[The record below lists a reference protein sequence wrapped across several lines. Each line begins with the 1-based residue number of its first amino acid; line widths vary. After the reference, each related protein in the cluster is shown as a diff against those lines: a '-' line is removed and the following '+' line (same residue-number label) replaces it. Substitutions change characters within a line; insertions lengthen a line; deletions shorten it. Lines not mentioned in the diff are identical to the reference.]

1 MLVLEIIACESTP
14 IYNFWCEDIL
24 EIAVKLHL
32 TVFCGILFVVLH
44 YSCTVGF
51 CLFWWR
57 VSLEFTCRRKRKV
70 MQDLLYEFSRTINC
84 RRRNTCVMRI
94 HLETTKQVQI
104 LLKRHE
110 SKWWRWGEWE
120 MLFCMLCVCL
130 SLFSFFSI
138 WILVIYAP
146 CPSSHVACIMKSG
159 STQEVVGK
167 TRRQQEASSKYF
179 RYISMHS
186 VNCNSKQSLLIVR
199 QRKICKILYSS
210 PLRVRRS
217 RDSQEIHASQH

>member
-130 SLFSFFSI
+130 SFFFLLHMNLGNLRSLPFESCCMHNEI
-138 WILVIYAP
+138 RKYAR
-146 CPSSHVACIMKSG
+146 SSCKDK
-159 STQEVVGK
+159 K
-167 TRRQQEASSKYF
+167 TAGGIFKVF
-179 RYISMHS
+179 
-186 VNCNSKQSLLIVR
+186 
-199 QRKICKILYSS
+199 
-210 PLRVRRS
+210 PLHL
-217 RDSQEIHASQH
+217 HA